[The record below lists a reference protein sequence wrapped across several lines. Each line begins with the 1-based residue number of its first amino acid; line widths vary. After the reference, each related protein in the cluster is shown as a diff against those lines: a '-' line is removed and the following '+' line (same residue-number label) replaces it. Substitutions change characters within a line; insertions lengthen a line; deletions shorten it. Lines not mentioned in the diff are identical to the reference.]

1 MVHNLSTT
9 VSPPLLCR
17 RHKMNDIVGFCC
29 NETESSSKIAKE
41 GANPQ
46 NEVEAFRFCIY
57 WKDFI
62 KKNHIP

>member
-1 MVHNLSTT
+1 
-9 VSPPLLCR
+9 
-17 RHKMNDIVGFCC
+17 MNDIVGFCC